1 MDPKKESTKGL
12 KGPAASLKVG
22 VENEWGRLDAGGS
35 RGGGARGGGFGGADG
50 DFFAMNVIPGT
61 PMDEGSGF
69 GLFPGRGGGDGQAGG
84 GRLAP
89 SPIVV
94 GAPGGRSRSGSD
106 ASASVGAVG
115 TGGWW
120 DRISWSS
127 SRPGS
132 SSTQQHG

>member
-1 MDPKKESTKGL
+1 MDPKKGWTKGV
-12 KGPAASLKVG
+12 KGGAASLKVG
-22 VENEWGRLDAGGS
+22 VDNEWARLDAR
-35 RGGGARGGGFGGADG
+35 RGGGARGGADD

-69 GLFPGRGGGDGQAGG
+69 GFRGRGGEGQAG

-89 SPIVV
+89 SPVV
-94 GAPGGRSRSGSD
+94 IGGAGGRSRSGSD
-106 ASASVGAVG
+106 ASGRNAGVG

-132 SSTQQHG
+132 SSTQLHG